1 MELLQAN
8 RQLAVDGPAAD
19 ITAGDV
25 ILDGIGA
32 LVNVDGVGS
41 GQDIRERGID
51 RCVALL
57 DRNRGSGAERFP
69 CGRQG
74 NVRQGVDDIAEIVT
88 TPRVDMCRVR
98 RIPVLLRSHHQLPSE
113 INRTAMASRIEMT
126 NGVPAAIQ
134 RRERSMAMNLLR
146 DSR

>member
-1 MELLQAN
+1 MKLLEADQ
-8 RQLAVDGPAAD
+8 QLAVDDPAAD

-25 ILDGIGA
+25 ILNSIGA
-32 LVNVDGVGS
+32 LVNVDRMGS

-69 CGRQG
+69 RGLQS

-88 TPRVDMCRVR
+88 TSRVDMGRVR
-98 RIPVLLRSHHQLPSE
+98 SIP
-113 INRTAMASRIEMT
+113 
-126 NGVPAAIQ
+126 
-134 RRERSMAMNLLR
+134 
-146 DSR
+146 